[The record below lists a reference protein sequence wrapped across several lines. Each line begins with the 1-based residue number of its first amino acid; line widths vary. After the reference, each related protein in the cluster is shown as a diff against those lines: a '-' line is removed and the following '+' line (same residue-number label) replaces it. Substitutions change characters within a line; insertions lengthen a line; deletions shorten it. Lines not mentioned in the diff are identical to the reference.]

1 MRARRIARA
10 HFERRERHERHV
22 RRGGRDEAF
31 DAERR
36 GRPDQR
42 VFGRDGRSADARRAR
57 HRFRTHVP
65 AHDFDRLFVRIGVGR
80 THVHYEAALG
90 RYDVVLRSR
99 LDLRGRHAD
108 RSQQRRAAFES
119 ITAQPCDV
127 VRSDVEGVDPLVA
140 RRMAGAAVRR
150 AVQHYQSAFADGRP
164 HPRRLAH
171 ERHVDRPQC
180 GQQRPRAVFAHALL
194 LAREGQQQ
202 VERQPRIVIVA
213 EGGREGRDR
222 RAGVVGSQPVEPF
235 ALPRRRERVARPRR
249 RGTHRVVVR
258 VEQQRGLRGVEMR
271 RARVDVVVQ
280 PLGGDAVRREV
291 ARQQIGRAR
300 LVARH
305 RRSGHQL
312 FEQCDRLG
320 LQFVQSLHNRL
331 RNRFVNP
338 GSSCRPRRAAP
349 RPA

>member
-1 MRARRIARA
+1 
-10 HFERRERHERHV
+10 
-22 RRGGRDEAF
+22 
-31 DAERR
+31 
-36 GRPDQR
+36 
-42 VFGRDGRSADARRAR
+42 
-57 HRFRTHVP
+57 
-65 AHDFDRLFVRIGVGR
+65 
-80 THVHYEAALG
+80 
-90 RYDVVLRSR
+90 
-99 LDLRGRHAD
+99 
-108 RSQQRRAAFES
+108 
-119 ITAQPCDV
+119 
-127 VRSDVEGVDPLVA
+127 
-140 RRMAGAAVRR
+140 MAGAAVRR

-202 VERQPRIVIVA
+202 VERQLRIVIVA

-235 ALPRRRERVARPRR
+235 ALPRRCEGVPRVRCRR
-249 RGTHRVVVR
+249 AHRVVVR
-258 VEQQRGLRGVEMR
+258 IQEQRRSCGVEPLGPCPDIVRKPFGRRSALGEECVEQVC
-271 RARVDVVVQ
+271 
-280 PLGGDAVRREV
+280 
-291 ARQQIGRAR
+291 RAR